1 METEAV
7 AQEIDIG
14 SVILDTINNLCQS
27 LFQSIDNAIFPL
39 LDDLAFIKKDI
50 ATTEYLERI
59 LGTDTKTGLLIL
71 ANALLFAFILYYAV
85 RLMLTTYSGQAVESP
100 YQFLL
105 RAILIAIFMNFSL
118 SISMYLVDIVS
129 AVTTFIRELG
139 ENIFDAEL
147 SFSNLVNTFN
157 NKNLN
162 VFSLQGILSGVMS
175 MSSFTLIIN
184 FALRY
189 ILIKVLI
196 LLSPFAILC
205 LLNQTTVGLFKSW
218 YKCFLTLLILQVF
231 IALVLLFPYAIM
243 KENISTPLKELLLVG
258 SILTLLK
265 SNEYVK
271 ELMGGLGISSNFQSG
286 IAGIKSMFTR

>member
-1 METEAV
+1 MEAEIVT
-7 AQEIDIG
+7 QEIDIG
-14 SVILDTINNLCQS
+14 SVIIDTINNLCQS
-27 LFQSIDNAIFPL
+27 LFSSIDNAIFPL
-39 LDDLAFIKKDI
+39 LDKVAFIEKDI
-50 ATTEYLERI
+50 ATTNYLERI
-59 LGTDTKTGLLIL
+59 LGTNTKTGLLVL

-85 RLMLTTYSGQAVESP
+85 RLMLSTYSGQAVESP

-118 SISMYLVDIVS
+118 TLSMYLVDAVS
-129 AVTTFIRELG
+129 AVTTFVRDLG
-139 ENIFDAEL
+139 ENIFGAEL
-147 SFSNLVNTFN
+147 SFAHLMNTFSN
-157 NKNLN
+157 QNLN

-218 YKCFLTLLILQVF
+218 YKCFLTLLLLQVF

-243 KENISTPLKELLLVG
+243 KGTVASPLKELLLVG

-271 ELMGGLGISSNFQSG
+271 ELMGGLGISSNFQAG